1 MDPYLS
7 LWLNLKACSKQ
18 INHKMSKHFS
28 ILSKL
33 WCNSNKQSKC
43 VTDAIPLLLEY
54 GKISKLYN
62 IQMRNEGLCTKTG
75 ALNHISYCLTRGFK
89 YLLAQELR
97 WIYQNQ
103 SVHYLTVFCIDCTA
117 NICYEKLLKFKAE
130 GWELTKFLRSLK
142 QFIQTVKGQNSFL

>member
-1 MDPYLS
+1 ML
-7 LWLNLKACSKQ
+7 LERLNLKACSKQ

-89 YLLAQELR
+89 YRTRAIVWMCFSTQFFPLNLILKSKMIQDNQQKSCFVTLDLPFHQIGHKWPLLSMFL
-97 WIYQNQ
+97 
-103 SVHYLTVFCIDCTA
+103 H
-117 NICYEKLLKFKAE
+117 ICVA
-130 GWELTKFLRSLK
+130 
-142 QFIQTVKGQNSFL
+142 IQLWNSC

>member
-1 MDPYLS
+1 MWPPDYYPPWLSWESEIFLGRFLASILAQVWRNITKNTKNVDYIPTYLGEAVIYFHQTLS
-7 LWLNLKACSKQ
+7 GRLGMQHINREIDFKKACSKQ

-43 VTDAIPLLLEY
+43 VTDAISLLLEY

-89 YLLAQELR
+89 
-97 WIYQNQ
+97 
-103 SVHYLTVFCIDCTA
+103 
-117 NICYEKLLKFKAE
+117 
-130 GWELTKFLRSLK
+130 
-142 QFIQTVKGQNSFL
+142 

>member
-1 MDPYLS
+1 ML
-7 LWLNLKACSKQ
+7 LERLNLKACSKQ

-75 ALNHISYCLTRGFK
+75 LLNCISDHLTRLSK
-89 YLLAQELR
+89 KLLHQDLQQV
-97 WIYQNQ
+97 YQNW
-103 SVHYLTVFCIDCTA
+103 SERHLTVFCINPNDLA
-117 NICYEKLLKFKAE
+117 LLFITSISVWQSSIHLTIAE
-130 GWELTKFLRSLK
+130 
-142 QFIQTVKGQNSFL
+142 Q